1 MAEKSVIDAEQAI
14 DEIDSDMY
22 DGLLLAD
29 GFDAALIGVGFRFT
43 HAVAI
48 YDKQACLR
56 ILETRDKMSPDEA
69 EEFFDFNVAGAF
81 VGEQTPVYVE
91 QWIGTTRRH

>member
-14 DEIDSDMY
+14 DEIDPDMY

-29 GFDAALIGVGFRFT
+29 GFDA
-43 HAVAI
+43 VAI
-48 YDKQACLR
+48 YDKQLCLR
-56 ILETRDKMSPDEA
+56 ILETRDKMPPDEA
-69 EEFFDFNVAGAF
+69 EEFFDFNVAGAHM
-81 VGEQTPVYVE
+81 GDHTPVYVE

>member
-1 MAEKSVIDAEQAI
+1 MDVEQSI
-14 DEIDSDMY
+14 DEIDPEMY

-29 GFDAALIGVGFRFT
+29 GFDAALIGVGFRFH

-48 YDKQACLR
+48 DDKQLCLR

-69 EEFFDFNVAGAF
+69 EEFFDVNVAGAF